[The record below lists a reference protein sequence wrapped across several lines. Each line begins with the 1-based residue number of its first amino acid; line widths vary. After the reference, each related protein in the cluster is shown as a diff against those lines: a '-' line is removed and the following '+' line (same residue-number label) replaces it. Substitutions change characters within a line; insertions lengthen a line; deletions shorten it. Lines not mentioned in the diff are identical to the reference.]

1 MKNHNRINEEV
12 NGVNDIAVARK
23 LLDLEA
29 EAIKKL
35 SKQLDDNFLNATEI
49 LLKVRGRV
57 IVTGM

>member
-1 MKNHNRINEEV
+1 MKNHNPINEEV

-49 LLKVRGRV
+49 LLKVK
-57 IVTGM
+57 